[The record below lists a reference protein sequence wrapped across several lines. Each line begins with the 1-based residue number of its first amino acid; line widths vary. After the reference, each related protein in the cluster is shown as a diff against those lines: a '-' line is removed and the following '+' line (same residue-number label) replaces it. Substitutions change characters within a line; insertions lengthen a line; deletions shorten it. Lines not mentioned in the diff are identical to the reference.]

1 MPSCAICLRCG
12 RTRWGSEMPRWSDF
26 PYFPPSRPLAA
37 RGGIKARSK
46 RGFGNQWW
54 SRRWVAVL
62 EALNLGGRLQR
73 GRSYARRGQVLS
85 IEIEPERV
93 SAEVQ
98 GSRPAP
104 YRVSIAVKPLASAD
118 RAGVAKAVAESPL
131 HVAKLMA
138 GEMPED
144 IETLFERAGVSLF
157 PARASELRTD
167 CSCPDW
173 SNPCKHIA
181 AVYYLLGE
189 EFDGDPFL
197 IFRLRGIAREE
208 IVELVGGSSRPAR
221 AAATPPRKAPRDE
234 RPPIAAGKAPPEHFW
249 EGTAPEGDL
258 FGVVEPPPRSAP
270 ILRRLG
276 PFPFW
281 RSEEDLLDALAPL
294 YPAAAS
300 IAAAALVGERRMQP
314 EEPPPLRRRRRR
326 PSA

>member
-1 MPSCAICLRCG
+1 
-12 RTRWGSEMPRWSDF
+12 MPRWSDF
-26 PYFPPSRPLAA
+26 PYFPPSRPLEA

-46 RGFGNQWW
+46 GGFGKQWW

-98 GSRPAP
+98 GSRPEP
-104 YRVSIAVKPLASAD
+104 YRITIAVKRLADAD
-118 RAGVAKAVAESPL
+118 RAGVAAAVAESAL

-138 GEMPED
+138 GQMPED
-144 IETLFERAGVSLF
+144 IETLFDRAGVSLF

-189 EFDGDPFL
+189 EFDRDPFL

-208 IVELVGGSSRPAR
+208 IVELMGSRSRPTA
-221 AAATPPRKAPRDE
+221 PRKAPRDE
-234 RPPIAAGKAPPEHFW
+234 RPSIAAGKAAPEHFW

-281 RSEEDLLDALAPL
+281 RGEEDLVDALAPL

-314 EEPPPLRRRRRR
+314 EEPPPERRGKRR
-326 PSA
+326 PRG

>member
-1 MPSCAICLRCG
+1 MA
-12 RTRWGSEMPRWSDF
+12 RWSDF
-26 PYFPPSRPLAA
+26 PYFPPSQPLEA

-46 RGFGNQWW
+46 GGFGKQWW

-98 GSRPAP
+98 GSRPTP
-104 YRVSIAVKPLASAD
+104 YRITIAVKPLAGAD
-118 RAGVAKAVAESPL
+118 RSRVAAAVAESPL

-144 IETLFERAGVSLF
+144 IESLFDRAGVSLF

-189 EFDGDPFL
+189 EFDRDPFL

-208 IVELVGGSSRPAR
+208 IVELMGSRSRPTA
-221 AAATPPRKAPRDE
+221 PRKAPRDE
-234 RPPIAAGKAPPEHFW
+234 RPPIAAGKAAPEHFW
-249 EGTAPEGDL
+249 EGTAPDGDL

-281 RSEEDLLDALAPL
+281 RGEEDLLDALAPL
-294 YPAAAS
+294 YPAAVS

-314 EEPPPLRRRRRR
+314 EEPPPERRGRRR
-326 PSA
+326 PRA